1 MKILDSEEAAV
12 EEIETF
18 YRNYHS
24 LRFVD
29 RQLAMRIKHRLSDD
43 QLSTIRQEFSDLLVE
58 GSFEQRGP
66 LPEELDEPALKD
78 LPRLVFPFNR
88 RSAGRLRQLIDRI
101 NSFPTLGDVTS
112 RAEGLHPN

>member
-1 MKILDSEEAAV
+1 MDSEEAAV

-43 QLSTIRQEFSDLLVE
+43 QLTTIGREFSDLLVE

-78 LPRLVFPFNR
+78 LPRLVFLFNR

-101 NSFPTLGDVTS
+101 NSFPTLCNGTS
-112 RAEGLHPN
+112 RAEGLPAN